1 MPSTCHA
8 FSIYSRN
15 ACVYIN
21 MYMELC
27 TQVFAVIHGIFHYM
41 YSNGARVMNFEAGRA
56 LEKLESCSAPRG
68 RCGDPRERQGGGR
81 GAWPPGGSGKDEL
94 QAASLGPGRGCK
106 RP

>member
-8 FSIYSRN
+8 FYIYSRN
-15 ACVYIN
+15 ACAYIN

-27 TQVFAVIHGIFHYM
+27 TQVFIVIHGIFRYM

-68 RCGDPRERQGGGR
+68 RCGDPRDSRQVGLGLG
-81 GAWPPGGSGKDEL
+81 PGGSGKDKL
-94 QAASLGPGRGCK
+94 QAARLGPGQVWK

>member
-81 GAWPPGGSGKDEL
+81 GAWTRETWE
-94 QAASLGPGRGCK
+94 R
-106 RP
+106 